1 MANKSRDILFR
12 AVEVFLS
19 IALLVVFAEVVIEV
33 SARYVFHVPLPW
45 GAEVSQTLLVWITFL
60 GSAEA
65 ARRREHMS
73 VTLVLDAIRSKKL
86 RKVLEIAANLIIAV
100 FLVIGTWSGWQ
111 VVTKTWSMRTTS
123 LQMPAGL
130 LYLALPVGFVLM
142 ILAVVFPS
150 IPGEQR
156 DLPGAGHAPPAGD
169 WR

>member
-1 MANKSRDILFR
+1 MANKFQDMLFR

-19 IALLVVFAEVVIEV
+19 IALLVVFAEVVAEV
-33 SARYVFHVPLPW
+33 SARYIFHAPLPW

-65 ARRREHMS
+65 ARRKEHMS
-73 VTLVLDAIRSKKL
+73 VTLVLDAFRSKKL
-86 RKVLEIAANLIIAV
+86 RRLSEIAATMIIAV
-100 FLVIGTWSGWQ
+100 FLAIGTWSGWQ

-130 LYLALPVGFVLM
+130 LYLALPVGFLLM

-150 IPGEQR
+150 VPGEQH
-156 DLPGAGHAPPAGD
+156 DLPGSGQNPPAGD